1 MCMCSTPAAK
11 DPSLGTPVLR
21 LLETFSLEE
30 VALRDDAAFAKPES
44 WEELESRG
52 VKYAIRILV
61 N

>member
-1 MCMCSTPAAK
+1 
-11 DPSLGTPVLR
+11 
-21 LLETFSLEE
+21 